1 MGASE
6 PTQKQTYWTAAG
18 ALVAALVAAIV
29 LAQAETWPFNTLSQ
43 RPTLEESRSFW
54 QIVLSD
60 RLTFGFFRMA
70 LVLFFLYLIASI
82 PVLILH
88 GRWITSLS
96 PTGAKADEVTQQA
109 ASADK
114 TISDLRAQVT
124 RLEKERDDLYE
135 MIRVETQPESENRAG
150 G

>member
-6 PTQKQTYWTAAG
+6 PTQKQTYWTAA
-18 ALVAALVAAIV
+18 VAVTAAVFAAI
-29 LAQAETWPFNTLSQ
+29 LLSQLDIWPFDTAE
-43 RPTLEESRSFW
+43 RPSLNESRSFW

-60 RLTFGFFRMA
+60 RLTFGFFRLS

-82 PVLILH
+82 PVLVLH
-88 GRWITSLS
+88 GRWITTLS
-96 PTGAKADEVTQQA
+96 PTGAKADEVTQQVQ
-109 ASADK
+109 SADK

-124 RLEKERDDLYE
+124 RLEGERDELYE
-135 MIRVETQPESENRAG
+135 MIRVETQPENGNQAG